1 MIASI
6 LLAAAATV
14 ASSADD
20 EAPRVEIATDRGTFV
35 VALFADRAP
44 ATVENFL
51 RYVEDGFYDG
61 TVFHRVI
68 PGFMIQGG
76 GFDESLAKKPTRA
89 PIENEADNGV
99 ANRRGTLAMARTGDP
114 HSATAQFFVNLVDNA
129 YLDHR
134 GRDAQ
139 GWGYA
144 VFGRVVAGMETVDAI
159 AAVPTG
165 TRAGM
170 QNVPLDP
177 VVIEKA
183 RRVEPPPNA

>member
-1 MIASI
+1 VIASI

-35 VALFADRAP
+35 VELFVDRAP

-51 RYVEDGFYDG
+51 RYVEDGFYDR

-68 PGFMIQGG
+68 PGFMIQCG
-76 GFDESLAKKPTRA
+76 GFDQNLAKKPTRA

-159 AAVPTG
+159 AGVPTG

-170 QNVPLDP
+170 QNVPLEP